1 MKLSKKAIK
10 QLETAINGV
19 LCYQGMLDRANA
31 DQRWEDAINAMK
43 WYNERAAELEK
54 LGIEIVKY
62 GVK

>member
-31 DQRWEDAINAMK
+31 EKRWEDAINAMK
-43 WYNERAAELEK
+43 WFDERASELEK
-54 LGIEIVKY
+54 FGIEIVKY